1 MSIFLSDKGRA
12 YVCIIFRPDLLSA
25 ENKPKR
31 THYQK
36 IASCLGYHSNLV
48 YVPGNSSQVPSA
60 PPPCHPTHEHC
71 KYHYSSFFR
80 PPSPPTHCTLWQIL
94 WQGINS
100 PRNPHVTGFI
110 CTAHFFVSVGCCL
123 SKQSGGD
130 VMIGQPGPASDSHH
144 FINRLQ
150 IIVMCHPFIVPGPC
164 ITNKHLC

>member
-1 MSIFLSDKGRA
+1 MCCNLTHS
-12 YVCIIFRPDLLSA
+12 VCV
-25 ENKPKR
+25 
-31 THYQK
+31 
-36 IASCLGYHSNLV
+36 HSVVVMVGLCWQSPVNLV
-48 YVPGNSSQVPSA
+48 YVPEIRPRSAQPTSVQISLFFIFLRHYVLLISSKTKTYKAKPLL
-60 PPPCHPTHEHC
+60 
-71 KYHYSSFFR
+71 
-80 PPSPPTHCTLWQIL
+80 SPVTTLHLAIVCASVWQIL

-130 VMIGQPGPASDSHH
+130 VMIGQPGPTSDSHH